1 MLTAFC
7 FISKNK
13 IDINLKNYPKKLL
26 FLRKSSNIARN
37 SKRLLENR
45 QQIVDLCK
53 KYNYIDIDQTN
64 YTMEE
69 VIYLMNNATHLIT
82 EVGGSLSHLLWTNKP
97 IKHISINWSYEPWQ
111 LLPNFYENSNKKNQI
126 NSFLKH
132 IEVARITNLP
142 LIIHARDADDD
153 IIQILTEEYNK
164 SPFTGVIHCFTAS
177 YELAKAALSIGFYI
191 SFSGIITFKNADE
204 IRISCKK
211 IPIDRILV
219 ETDAPFLAPVPF
231 RGNRNEPSYI
241 TETIKKVAEIK
252 NLSEEE
258 VINITTNNFFKLFKR
273 AIL

>member
-1 MLTAFC
+1 MIIDTHCHLDFKEFKEDFNNVLLKAKNNDVLGMQTICTKIDEFPKIINIAENHSNIWC
-7 FISKNK
+7 SIGTHPHNADLEMNISKETIIKLCLNNK
-13 IDINLKNYPKKLL
+13 
-26 FLRKSSNIARN
+26 
-37 SKRLLENR
+37 
-45 QQIVDLCK
+45 
-53 KYNYIDIDQTN
+53 
-64 YTMEE
+64 
-69 VIYLMNNATHLIT
+69 VIGIGETGLDY
-82 EVGGSLSHLLWTNKP
+82 
-97 IKHISINWSYEPWQ
+97 
-111 LLPNFYENSNKKNQI
+111 FYENSNKKNQI

-204 IRISCKK
+204 LRDSCKK

-252 NLSEEE
+252 NLSVEE
-258 VINITTNNFFKLFKR
+258 VINITTKNFFELFKR

>member
-1 MLTAFC
+1 MIIDTHCHLDFKEFKEDFNNVLLKAKNNNVLGMQTICTKIDEFPKIINIAENHSNIWC
-7 FISKNK
+7 SIGTHPHNADLEMNISKETIIKLCLNNK
-13 IDINLKNYPKKLL
+13 
-26 FLRKSSNIARN
+26 
-37 SKRLLENR
+37 
-45 QQIVDLCK
+45 
-53 KYNYIDIDQTN
+53 
-64 YTMEE
+64 
-69 VIYLMNNATHLIT
+69 VIGIGETGLDY
-82 EVGGSLSHLLWTNKP
+82 
-97 IKHISINWSYEPWQ
+97 
-111 LLPNFYENSNKKNQI
+111 FYENSNKENQI

-204 IRISCKK
+204 LRVSCKK

-252 NLSEEE
+252 SLELEE
-258 VINITTNNFFKLFKR
+258 VINITTNNFFDLFKR
-273 AIL
+273 AKL

>member
-1 MLTAFC
+1 MIIDTHCHLDFKEFKEDFNNVLLKAKNNNVLGMQTICTKIDEFPKIINIAENHSNIWC
-7 FISKNK
+7 SIGTHPHNADLEMNISKETIIKLCLNNK
-13 IDINLKNYPKKLL
+13 
-26 FLRKSSNIARN
+26 
-37 SKRLLENR
+37 
-45 QQIVDLCK
+45 
-53 KYNYIDIDQTN
+53 
-64 YTMEE
+64 
-69 VIYLMNNATHLIT
+69 VIGIGETGLDY
-82 EVGGSLSHLLWTNKP
+82 
-97 IKHISINWSYEPWQ
+97 
-111 LLPNFYENSNKKNQI
+111 FYENSNKENQI

-191 SFSGIITFKNADE
+191 SFSGIITFKNAAE
-204 IRISCKK
+204 IRDSCKK
-211 IPIDRILV
+211 IPINRILV

-252 NLSEEE
+252 SLELEE
-258 VINITTNNFFKLFKR
+258 VINITTNNFFDLFKR
-273 AIL
+273 AKL

>member
-1 MLTAFC
+1 M
-7 FISKNK
+7 
-13 IDINLKNYPKKLL
+13 
-26 FLRKSSNIARN
+26 
-37 SKRLLENR
+37 
-45 QQIVDLCK
+45 
-53 KYNYIDIDQTN
+53 
-64 YTMEE
+64 
-69 VIYLMNNATHLIT
+69 
-82 EVGGSLSHLLWTNKP
+82 
-97 IKHISINWSYEPWQ
+97 
-111 LLPNFYENSNKKNQI
+111 
-126 NSFLKH
+126 KH

-204 IRISCKK
+204 IRKSCEK

>member
-1 MLTAFC
+1 MIIDTHCHLDFKEFKEDFNNVLLKAKNNDVLGMQTICTKVDEFPKIINIAENHSNIWC
-7 FISKNK
+7 SIGTHPHNADLEMNISKETIIKLCLNNK
-13 IDINLKNYPKKLL
+13 
-26 FLRKSSNIARN
+26 
-37 SKRLLENR
+37 
-45 QQIVDLCK
+45 
-53 KYNYIDIDQTN
+53 
-64 YTMEE
+64 
-69 VIYLMNNATHLIT
+69 VIGIGETGLDY
-82 EVGGSLSHLLWTNKP
+82 
-97 IKHISINWSYEPWQ
+97 
-111 LLPNFYENSNKKNQI
+111 FYENSNKKNQI

-191 SFSGIITFKNADE
+191 SFSGIITFKNAAE
-204 IRISCKK
+204 IRDSCKK
-211 IPIDRILV
+211 IPINRILV

-252 NLSEEE
+252 SLELEE
-258 VINITTNNFFKLFKR
+258 VINITTNNFFDLFKR
-273 AIL
+273 AKL

>member
-1 MLTAFC
+1 MIIDTHCHLDFKEFKEDFNNVLLKAKNNNVLGMQTICTKIDEFPKIINIAENHSNIWC
-7 FISKNK
+7 SIGTHPHNADLEMNISKETIIKLCLNNK
-13 IDINLKNYPKKLL
+13 
-26 FLRKSSNIARN
+26 
-37 SKRLLENR
+37 
-45 QQIVDLCK
+45 
-53 KYNYIDIDQTN
+53 
-64 YTMEE
+64 
-69 VIYLMNNATHLIT
+69 VIGIGETGLDY
-82 EVGGSLSHLLWTNKP
+82 
-97 IKHISINWSYEPWQ
+97 
-111 LLPNFYENSNKKNQI
+111 FYENSNKKNQI

-191 SFSGIITFKNADE
+191 SFSGIITFKNAAE
-204 IRISCKK
+204 IRDSCKK
-211 IPIDRILV
+211 IPINRILV

-252 NLSEEE
+252 SLELEE
-258 VINITTNNFFKLFKR
+258 VINITTNNFFDLFKR
-273 AIL
+273 AKL

>member
-1 MLTAFC
+1 MIIDTHCHLDFKEFKEDFNNVLLKAKNNDVLGMQTICTKIDEFPKIINIAENHSNIWC
-7 FISKNK
+7 SIGTHPHNADLEMNISKETIIKLCLNNK
-13 IDINLKNYPKKLL
+13 
-26 FLRKSSNIARN
+26 
-37 SKRLLENR
+37 
-45 QQIVDLCK
+45 
-53 KYNYIDIDQTN
+53 
-64 YTMEE
+64 
-69 VIYLMNNATHLIT
+69 VIGIGETGLDY
-82 EVGGSLSHLLWTNKP
+82 
-97 IKHISINWSYEPWQ
+97 
-111 LLPNFYENSNKKNQI
+111 FYENSNKENQI

-204 IRISCKK
+204 LRDSCRK

-258 VINITTNNFFKLFKR
+258 VINITTKNFFELFKR

>member
-1 MLTAFC
+1 MIIDTHCHLDFKEFKEDFNNVLLKAKNNDVLGMQTICTKIDEFPKIINIAENHSNIWC
-7 FISKNK
+7 SIGTHPHNADLEMNISKETIIKLCLNNK
-13 IDINLKNYPKKLL
+13 
-26 FLRKSSNIARN
+26 
-37 SKRLLENR
+37 
-45 QQIVDLCK
+45 
-53 KYNYIDIDQTN
+53 
-64 YTMEE
+64 
-69 VIYLMNNATHLIT
+69 VIGIGETGLDY
-82 EVGGSLSHLLWTNKP
+82 
-97 IKHISINWSYEPWQ
+97 
-111 LLPNFYENSNKKNQI
+111 FYENSNKENQI

-191 SFSGIITFKNADE
+191 SFSGIITFKNAAE
-204 IRISCKK
+204 IRDSCKK
-211 IPIDRILV
+211 IPINRILV

-252 NLSEEE
+252 SLELEE
-258 VINITTNNFFKLFKR
+258 VINITTNNFFDLFKR
-273 AIL
+273 AKL

>member
-1 MLTAFC
+1 MIIDTHCHLDFKEFKEDFNNVLLKAKNNDVLGMQTICTKIDEFPKIINIAENHSNIWC
-7 FISKNK
+7 SIGTHPHNADLEMNISKETIIKLCLNNK
-13 IDINLKNYPKKLL
+13 
-26 FLRKSSNIARN
+26 
-37 SKRLLENR
+37 
-45 QQIVDLCK
+45 
-53 KYNYIDIDQTN
+53 
-64 YTMEE
+64 
-69 VIYLMNNATHLIT
+69 VIGIGETGLDY
-82 EVGGSLSHLLWTNKP
+82 
-97 IKHISINWSYEPWQ
+97 
-111 LLPNFYENSNKKNQI
+111 FYENSNKKNQI

-204 IRISCKK
+204 IRKTCKK